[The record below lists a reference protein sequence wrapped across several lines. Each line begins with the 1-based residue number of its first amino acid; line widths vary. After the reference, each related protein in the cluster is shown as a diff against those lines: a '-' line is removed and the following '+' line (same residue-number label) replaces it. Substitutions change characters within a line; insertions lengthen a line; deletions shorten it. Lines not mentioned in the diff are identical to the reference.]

1 VAVVG
6 GGDVA
11 VEDALFLA
19 RACEKVY
26 LIHRR
31 GELRAAP
38 ILANALLTLPNVE
51 VLWDTVVENI
61 SGKGKVEGLQV
72 KNLKS
77 NEASTLPV
85 AGVFVAVGLV
95 PNSQAFREC
104 VPCDEKG
111 YIIAGEDGVT
121 QTPGIFAA
129 GDIRTKK
136 LRQIVTAVA
145 DGANAVSSVSEYLF
159 SAVQLLQKC

>member
-1 VAVVG
+1 M
-6 GGDVA
+6 
-11 VEDALFLA
+11 
-19 RACEKVY
+19 K
-26 LIHRR
+26 
-31 GELRAAP
+31 
-38 ILANALLTLPNVE
+38 N
-51 VLWDTVVENI
+51 
-61 SGKGKVEGLQV
+61 V
-72 KNLKS
+72 KNRA
-77 NEASTLPV
+77 ASTLPV
-85 AGVFVAVGLV
+85 AGVFIAVGLS

-145 DGANAVSSVSEYLF
+145 DGAVAVNSAREYL
-159 SAVQLLQKC
+159 LLQKC